1 MTHLRISGSMGQ
13 VVDFEDGFPV
23 VQFAR
28 GRWKGSGGECL
39 SSKKQ
44 GFPWAQALHVAPGFA
59 GYRRQIQH
67 HLFEGELGHL
77 GKLLGQKGDR
87 HLALLCLSFAICR
100 FWTCLFRSNQ
110 VLKTPAAIEG
120 CLGHDYPQDTR
131 LQEMFLTAVAPTIQ
145 HWITL
150 EDSQLRIS
158 KG

>member
-39 SSKKQ
+39 CSKKQ
-44 GFPWAQALHVAPGFA
+44 GFPWAQALHVTPGFA

-77 GKLLGQKGDR
+77 GKLLGQKVTGIW
-87 HLALLCLSFAICR
+87 HSFVSLLQSAVF
-100 FWTCLFRSNQ
+100 
-110 VLKTPAAIEG
+110 
-120 CLGHDYPQDTR
+120 GHVCFDPIRYSR
-131 LQEMFLTAVAPTIQ
+131 LQLPLKVAWAMTIHKTQ
-145 HWITL
+145 G
-150 EDSQLRIS
+150 S
-158 KG
+158 KRCF